1 MSKISLSQVTLDFPI
16 YGANTRSLKKSL
28 VSLVTG
34 GTIQQQENAIT
45 FVRALNDISLELT
58 SGDTLAL
65 IGHNGAGKSTLLRVL
80 SKIYMPSIGRV
91 DIKGRISSLLDLS
104 LGMDCESTGYENIV
118 LSGLLRG
125 MPRREIEGK
134 KKSIAEFSEL
144 GEYLAMP
151 VRTYSSGMQ
160 LRLAFSI
167 ATSFSPEILLLDEVM
182 GVGDAS
188 FMEKS
193 KLRMKELVAESDI
206 VVFSSHS
213 SDLVRKFCKKALW
226 LEKGH
231 IKAFGTVEDVLRAY
245 DIANGVKT
253 VPERS
258 PPIVKSLSMEN

>member
-1 MSKISLSQVTLDFPI
+1 MSKILLSQVTLDFPI

-34 GTIQQQENAIT
+34 GTIAQENHIT
-45 FVRALNDISLELT
+45 FVRALENICLELS
-58 SGDTLAL
+58 SGDTVGL

-80 SKIYMPSIGRV
+80 SKIYTPSIGKV
-91 DIKGRISSLLDLS
+91 KIKGRISSLLDLN
-104 LGMDCESTGYENIV
+104 LGIDLESTGYENIV

-125 MPRREIEGK
+125 LSRKDIEVRK
-134 KKSIAEFSEL
+134 KTIAEFSEL
-144 GEYLAMP
+144 GDYLAMP
-151 VRTYSSGMQ
+151 IRTYSQGMQ

-182 GVGDAS
+182 GVGDAP

-193 KLRMKELVAESDI
+193 KQRMSELVAESDI

-213 SDLVRKFCKKALW
+213 NDLIRKFCKKALW

-231 IKAFGTVEDVLRAY
+231 VKAFGLVDEVLAAY
-245 DIANGVKT
+245 DTLKNHG
-253 VPERS
+253 
-258 PPIVKSLSMEN
+258 

>member
-1 MSKISLSQVTLDFPI
+1 MSTISLSQVSLDFPI
-16 YGANTRSLKKSL
+16 YGANTLSLKKSL
-28 VSLVTG
+28 ISLITG
-34 GTIQQQENAIT
+34 RSVQQQENSVHFI
-45 FVRALNDISLELT
+45 RALENVCLELS

-80 SKIYMPSIGRV
+80 SKIYTPSMGKV
-91 DIKGRISSLLDLS
+91 NVQGRISSLLDLN
-104 LGMDCESTGYENIV
+104 LGINSESTGYENIL

-125 MPRREIEGK
+125 MSRNDINAK
-134 KKSIAEFSEL
+134 KKGIAEFSEL
-144 GEYLAMP
+144 EDYLALP

-188 FMEKS
+188 FMQKS
-193 KLRMKELVAESDI
+193 RQRLSELVAQSDI

-213 SDLVRKFCKKALW
+213 TELVRNFCKKALW

-231 IKAFGTVEDVLRAY
+231 VKAFGLVDDVLKSY
-245 DIANGVKT
+245 DAANSNPKAHG
-253 VPERS
+253 
-258 PPIVKSLSMEN
+258 

>member
-1 MSKISLSQVTLDFPI
+1 MSSIHLSHVTLNFPI

-34 GTIQQQENAIT
+34 GTIGKQENNIT
-45 FVRALNDISLELT
+45 FVRALEDVSLELS

-80 SKIYMPSIGRV
+80 SKIYTPSLGKV
-91 DIKGRISSLLDLS
+91 KIKGQISSLLDLN
-104 LGMDCESTGYENIV
+104 LGIDNESTGYENIV
-118 LSGLLRG
+118 LSGLIRG
-125 MPRREIEGK
+125 MRPKDIEAK
-134 KKSIAEFSEL
+134 KKDIAEFSEL
-144 GEYLAMP
+144 GDYLAMP
-151 VRTYSSGMQ
+151 VRTYSHGMQ

-182 GVGDAS
+182 GVGDSS

-193 KLRMKELVAESDI
+193 KQRMMELVAESDI

-213 SDLVRKFCKKALW
+213 NDLVRKFCKKALW

-231 IKAFGTVEDVLRAY
+231 VKAFGLVEDVLKAY
-245 DIANGVKT
+245 DTTKANG
-253 VPERS
+253 
-258 PPIVKSLSMEN
+258 